1 MSIVNSKM
9 DMAVLRMVYEEPKS
23 SKTIG
28 DTTVLRFRDNK
39 CKPTD
44 YVKNISYVIKDSKD
58 YHMVYNNLYTDE
70 VINNRYYLVA
80 DTTGHVELVDTNEL
94 KVIQQFDGVNHIVY
108 KNKHC
113 NKFFLIKEH
122 EVVYYDAY
130 ENKEIANIKM
140 DMIDDEFL
148 MDMGNGLIGLK
159 HLRDSKFAYY
169 SIAEKRI
176 VSKKETVIERVTPE
190 HGEQN
195 IYILSNVDDD
205 EYTIYDADNSKIL
218 LEGKSDGALITGMSC
233 KTDKDMLIVLEN
245 LIEIKHKD
253 KTQFYEKIQAYSVD
267 KDAIVFEKVYNG
279 QYNISID
286 VIKGKVYLKLF
297 KSVVIL
303 DSNNDYKVVATLEN
317 ANDEY
322 NVYRSYRGNYCDASI
337 IDRDTTYG
345 ITSTLSGYEIKPW
358 CKVPKTLDNDRIIIG
373 DEVLNVDEYIERL
386 GIKEISVVE
395 TKVVDVDGNCMDKY
409 SLCFDVTTFSGR
421 TGTLSADYE
430 TLYIDSLNEYGDNL
444 LNNKDFEAIRDKYL
458 A

>member
-9 DMAVLRMVYEEPKS
+9 NMAVLRMVYGEPKS

-39 CKPTD
+39 RKPTD
-44 YVKNISYVIKDSKD
+44 YVKNIGYIINDSKD
-58 YHMVYNNLYTDE
+58 YHMVYDKLYTDE

-80 DTTGHVELVDTNEL
+80 DTNGHLELVDINEL
-94 KVIQQFDGVNHIVY
+94 NVIQQFDGANHIVY

-113 NKFFLIKEH
+113 NKFFIIKEH
-122 EVVYYDAY
+122 EVIYYDAY

-140 DMIDDEFL
+140 DMVDDEFL
-148 MDMGNGLIGLK
+148 MDMGNGLIGLMS
-159 HLRDSKFAYY
+159 LRDSKLAYY

-176 VSKKETVIERVTPE
+176 VSKKETIIKKITPE

-195 IYILSNVDDD
+195 IYIISNMKYN

-218 LEGKSDGALITGMSC
+218 LEGKSDAALITGMSC
-233 KTDKDMLIVLEN
+233 KTDKDMLIVLEH
-245 LIEIKHKD
+245 LD
-253 KTQFYEKIQAYSVD
+253 KIQVYSVD
-267 KDAIVFEKVYNG
+267 KDAIVFEKEYNRE
-279 QYNISID
+279 YSASID
-286 VIKGKVYLKLF
+286 VIKDKVYLQLF
-297 KSVVIL
+297 KAVIIL

-322 NVYRSYRGNYCDASI
+322 KVYRSYNDNYCDASI
-337 IDRDTTYG
+337 IDRDTTYD
-345 ITSTLSGYEIKPW
+345 IVSMLSGYEIKSW
-358 CKVPKTLDNDRIIIG
+358 CRVPKTLDNDRIIIG

-395 TKVVDVDGNCMDKY
+395 TRVVDADGNCMDKY
-409 SLCFDVTTFSGR
+409 TLCFDVTTFSGR